1 MPWPTGVKKFW
12 SFFRGWC
19 YVLKDQ
25 RSFLNVIK
33 VLLTCNFI
41 YVLLCCSPPPASC
54 IHSKNISLHIF
65 QMNEFNFDIN
75 PILVFYECRSSCQKG
90 PHFLEVQQ
98 ILDEKLFH
106 CKFMLNKHYFSQTQT
121 KLSSLLWQICTIC
134 MHSCLN
140 IVNTFYKSNEHI
152 TKIIKVVKEKKVQK
166 HVSYS
171 YP

>member
-1 MPWPTGVKKFW
+1 M
-12 SFFRGWC
+12 R
-19 YVLKDQ
+19 Q
-25 RSFLNVIK
+25 NVIK
-33 VLLTCNFI
+33 ELQPSNFI

-54 IHSKNISLHIF
+54 IHFKNILEFTPFERSPTTYF
-65 QMNEFNFDIN
+65 FKWMNS
-75 PILVFYECRSSCQKG
+75 ILTLTQFYECRSSCQKG

-98 ILDEKLFH
+98 ILDKLFY
-106 CKFMLNKHYFSQTQT
+106 CKFMLNKQNFSQTQT
-121 KLSSLLWQICTIC
+121 KLFSLLWQICTIC

-140 IVNTFYKSNEHI
+140 IVNTFYKSNEPIHI